1 MTAPKV
7 SSSTPR
13 RPASSTPV
21 KRSRTGCLTCRQRKL
36 KCDEQ
41 RPQCG
46 QCQKSHR
53 ECVQS
58 EGIAW
63 RHNQNAG
70 RVGGDEKSLG
80 SFFKYTNFF
89 TDEQRRMFVPVPS
102 QLTFV
107 YVDPTTEEVGSPPP
121 GTPSTSE
128 AQQVAAH
135 SLEALSTAAAV
146 GNTNTTN
153 YPAQY
158 YTNPQTSSYPEYS
171 FVRLGDS
178 AGDSQGLGSLTELIP
193 PRSPPNQVAN
203 SLIDPSLEE
212 SVSHPPN
219 DGSIGNTDG
228 AQDLKSEDVEASQ
241 EDDSHVALALQKF
254 NAST

>member
-1 MTAPKV
+1 M
-7 SSSTPR
+7 
-13 RPASSTPV
+13 
-21 KRSRTGCLTCRQRKL
+21 
-36 KCDEQ
+36 
-41 RPQCG
+41 
-46 QCQKSHR
+46 
-53 ECVQS
+53 
-58 EGIAW
+58 
-63 RHNQNAG
+63 
-70 RVGGDEKSLG
+70 
-80 SFFKYTNFF
+80 
-89 TDEQRRMFVPVPS
+89 
-102 QLTFV
+102 
-107 YVDPTTEEVGSPPP
+107 GSPPP

-219 DGSIGNTDG
+219 DGPISNTDG
-228 AQDLKSEDVEASQ
+228 AQDLKIEDVEAGQ